1 MRAPR
6 FSRHWQFGVE
16 DGRREIL
23 SWCIALRD
31 ELVLRHMLRHRSVLE
46 TDECQRLDFTML
58 HGHQSTEAAE
68 SPRCGRSQR
77 AKGPKE
83 REARCNGSLP
93 ARRNPL
99 QACTPAPRNV
109 ISVGLGF
116 HRHFG
121 DHLAGAKKV
130 LLVEALNG
138 WMVGRLDELDGEHV
152 LVRVRHRHTANCL
165 PTAVGTYSSSNG

>member
-1 MRAPR
+1 MNVSVSTSRCSTGINPPKPSNLRAV
-6 FSRHWQFGVE
+6 G
-16 DGRREIL
+16 
-23 SWCIALRD
+23 A
-31 ELVLRHMLRHRSVLE
+31 
-46 TDECQRLDFTML
+46 
-58 HGHQSTEAAE
+58 
-68 SPRCGRSQR
+68 

-83 REARCNGSLP
+83 REARCSRSLP